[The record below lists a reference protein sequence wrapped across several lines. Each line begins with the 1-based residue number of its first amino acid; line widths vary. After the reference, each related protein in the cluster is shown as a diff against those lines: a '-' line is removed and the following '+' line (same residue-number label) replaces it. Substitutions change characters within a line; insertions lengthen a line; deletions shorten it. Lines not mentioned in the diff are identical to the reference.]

1 MYLTNNWTIF
11 YLNNL
16 EVQLSKYVVSF
27 IWGELRFWM
36 VPYHLTFFGVFLRF
50 EHFFSLVSCGAVS
63 YTKISNQWHR
73 RGLWCICAPTSP
85 GLLNNYLCMYLDH
98 NSMYVE
104 GPEARPWFFIHTYII
119 HIWFKS
125 SSWLFLLP
133 CKTLCKFEFL
143 FSCPIS
149 LAIKLGIHRLFWE
162 APRLKLKQMVKNWIL
177 DRSTA
182 RNYTVVAL
190 QNELEIS

>member
-11 YLNNL
+11 YLSNL

-85 GLLNNYLCMYLDH
+85 GLLNNYLCI
-98 NSMYVE
+98 
-104 GPEARPWFFIHTYII
+104 RPTVVCIKVHKIASVWCKTALGEVGVSLPWWCHP
-119 HIWFKS
+119 
-125 SSWLFLLP
+125 LFLLAP
-133 CKTLCKFEFL
+133 GYWSQFL
-143 FSCPIS
+143 GLKNWS
-149 LAIKLGIHRLFWE
+149 
-162 APRLKLKQMVKNWIL
+162 KLKFWNFSIFTLWNSKFQLWPMEKWPLVIFPL
-177 DRSTA
+177 
-182 RNYTVVAL
+182 
-190 QNELEIS
+190 